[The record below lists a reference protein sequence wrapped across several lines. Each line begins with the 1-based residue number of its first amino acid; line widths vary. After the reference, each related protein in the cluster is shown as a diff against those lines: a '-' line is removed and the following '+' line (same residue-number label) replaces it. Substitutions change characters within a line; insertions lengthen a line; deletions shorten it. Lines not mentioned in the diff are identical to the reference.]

1 MTKRLKG
8 PCLNAPQKLIN
19 RMQNAE
25 KQPLTAKFSISDEL
39 IFIIF

>member
-8 PCLNAPQKLIN
+8 PCLNARQKLIN
-19 RMQNAE
+19 RMQTAE
-25 KQPLTAKFSISDEL
+25 RQSLTAKFSISDVL